1 MATAQHGK
9 GGAHILIKMT
19 LKCIILHWLSLGATP
34 MHHLVP
40 WQVTWQ
46 VRLLCRSH
54 DRSHDRSDYYVGH
67 MTGRVAM

>member
-1 MATAQHGK
+1 MNCQINTYYITSLGIIVMATAQHGK

-40 WQVTWQ
+40 
-46 VRLLCRSH
+46 
-54 DRSHDRSDYYVGH
+54 
-67 MTGRVAM
+67 